1 MPPENGRHW
10 TNPTKVIWGLLGVAG
25 FLLITLVGG
34 ALAVIQAN
42 GEKRE
47 VKIESND
54 ERITEVEK
62 LVPVM
67 QEQYK
72 GIEKQLT
79 RIEKAIDGR

>member
-10 TNPTKVIWGLLGVAG
+10 TNPTKVIWGLLGIAG

-47 VKIESND
+47 VKIESNV

-62 LVPVM
+62 VVPVL
-67 QEQYK
+67 QAQYK
-72 GIEKQLT
+72 GIVTQLT
-79 RIEKAIDGR
+79 RIEDKLDER

>member
-1 MPPENGRHW
+1 MPENGRHW
-10 TNPTKVIWGLLGVAG
+10 TNPTRIIWGLLGVAG
-25 FLLITLVGG
+25 FLLVALG
-34 ALAVIQAN
+34 AVAWGVIQTN
-42 GEKRE
+42 GEEAATR
-47 VKIESND
+47 IESNT